1 MTENPPYTI
10 TSNILDL
17 VERIGEAIG
26 RAEESAASTDL
37 RLRRI
42 NRIRAI
48 RGSLAIEGNR
58 LSETQISALL
68 DGKPVVAPLRE
79 IHEARN
85 AIKAYEQYPQWEPA
99 TETDLLSAHEVLMAA
114 LVDAPGR
121 YRRGGVVVGGA
132 GEVHHIGPPADRVP
146 HLMSNL
152 LSWLGSTDEHPLIAS
167 SVFHYEFEFIHPFED
182 GNGRMGRLWQT
193 LILTRWRPLFADV
206 PVESLIHARQGE
218 YYEAIRASS
227 AKGESTPFITFML
240 ETIFEAVRHL
250 QTSDQA
256 GDQVTD
262 QVVRLLASLQE
273 GPKTATEL
281 MAGLGLSHRPTF
293 RSNYIRPAIA
303 AALVEMTRPE
313 SPTAKNQKY
322 RLTARGRAAAR

>member
-1 MTENPPYTI
+1 MAENPPYTI

-132 GEVHHIGPPADRVP
+132 GEVHHIGPPADHVP

-218 YYEAIRASS
+218 YYDAIRASS

-240 ETIFEAVRHL
+240 ETILEAILTL
-250 QTSDQA
+250 QESP
-256 GDQVTD
+256 QVSP
-262 QVVRLLASLQE
+262 QVKRLLSILVGEMSRRDILHA
-273 GPKTATEL
+273 
-281 MAGLGLSHRPTF
+281 LGLSDRKSF
-293 RSNYIRPAIA
+293 RQRYLLPA
-303 AALVEMTRPE
+303 LQGDYVEMTRPDTPNA
-313 SPTAKNQKY
+313 SNQRY
-322 RLTARGRAAAR
+322 RLTARGHRIKRGAH